1 MRTRTTRVMLAA
13 WLALAGIAA
22 PATATTT
29 TPLIASAQVSADL
42 TTLVI
47 TGLNFATPPSGTD
60 APGTTPAAPT
70 VSLALTPLPVTA
82 SSATSVTATL
92 PAALGAGTYLL
103 VLTRSDR
110 ELAIFYLT
118 IGAVGPQGV
127 PGTAGPAGP
136 AGQGLAGPQ
145 GPEGPPGPA
154 FSPTDARYNVIIGL
168 NALASNTLGGQNVA
182 LGYRALTTATTSG
195 LNVAIGGS
203 ALASTTTANY
213 NTAIGASALGL
224 NTTGASNIG
233 LGVNAGFNNVTGSNN
248 IFIGHQGLATDSG
261 VVRIG
266 VPGVQTQTHLPGTV
280 TATAFVG
287 DGSALTN
294 VRAVYR

>member
-110 ELAIFYLT
+110 GTRHLLPDDRR
-118 IGAVGPQGV
+118 GRSPGGPGDRRS
-127 PGTAGPAGP
+127 GRSRRAGPGRPTGP
-136 AGQGLAGPQ
+136 
-145 GPEGPPGPA
+145 
-154 FSPTDARYNVIIGL
+154 
-168 NALASNTLGGQNVA
+168 
-182 LGYRALTTATTSG
+182 
-195 LNVAIGGS
+195 
-203 ALASTTTANY
+203 
-213 NTAIGASALGL
+213 
-224 NTTGASNIG
+224 
-233 LGVNAGFNNVTGSNN
+233 
-248 IFIGHQGLATDSG
+248 
-261 VVRIG
+261 
-266 VPGVQTQTHLPGTV
+266 
-280 TATAFVG
+280 
-287 DGSALTN
+287 
-294 VRAVYR
+294 